1 MFTEILQLCVFSW
14 HNKILPR
21 GGIVLTFLGVSAP
34 HNMFCF
40 VFLFGTGNYMEGSK
54 KVESI
59 FLSQLED
66 LLSGPDFD
74 MCPLAEKPR
83 SQVHT

>member
-1 MFTEILQLCVFSW
+1 
-14 HNKILPR
+14 
-21 GGIVLTFLGVSAP
+21 
-34 HNMFCF
+34 MFCF
-40 VFLFGTGNYMEGSK
+40 IFLFETGNYMEGSK